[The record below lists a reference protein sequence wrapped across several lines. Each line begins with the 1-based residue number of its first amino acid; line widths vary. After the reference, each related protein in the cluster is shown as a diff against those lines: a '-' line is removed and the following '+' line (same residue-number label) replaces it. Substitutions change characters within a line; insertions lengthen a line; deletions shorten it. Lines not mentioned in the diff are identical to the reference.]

1 MEGEISLRRAS
12 PPNRASSPPYE
23 QPLSQL
29 LAIIYTFS
37 HTLNISFHFS
47 HLSLIFSSLSRGT
60 TMKIRHL
67 CPFYAIT
74 AISIAVHI
82 SVTKNN
88 L

>member
-12 PPNRASSPPYE
+12 PPNRAKSPPYE

-29 LAIIYTFS
+29 LAIIYTFF
-37 HTLNISFHFS
+37 HTLNIFYFS
-47 HLSLIFSSLSRGT
+47 HLSLMFSSLSRRT